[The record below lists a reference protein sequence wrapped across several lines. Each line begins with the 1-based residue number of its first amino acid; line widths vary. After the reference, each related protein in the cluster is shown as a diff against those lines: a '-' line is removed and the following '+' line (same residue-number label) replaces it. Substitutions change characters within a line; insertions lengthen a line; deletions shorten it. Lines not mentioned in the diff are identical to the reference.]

1 MAIVY
6 RHRRLDNHE
15 VFYVGVG
22 SQERRAYSERSRN
35 HIWKGIVNRCGYQ
48 VEIVA
53 RDLSREDALELEM
66 FMISEYGRID
76 LGTGKL
82 CNLTE
87 GGDGSW
93 GHKQSKETRE
103 KRSKSL
109 TGIKRDEQ
117 HREKT
122 SKARKGKGNGMYG
135 KVPYNAQ
142 RVFCGY
148 LNKEFD
154 SIKECAEALEISQSF
169 LSAMVR
175 GEKENKFNVTRI

>member
-15 VFYVGVG
+15 VFYVGIG

-35 HIWKGIVNRCGYQ
+35 HIWRGIADRCGYQ

-53 RDLSREDALELEM
+53 RDLAREDALELEM

-76 LGTGKL
+76 LGTGNL
-82 CNLTE
+82 SNLTE

-103 KRSKSL
+103 KR
-109 TGIKRDEQ
+109 
-117 HREKT
+117 
-122 SKARKGKGNGMYG
+122 RKGMGRQRPTRN
-135 KVPYNAQ
+135 KV
-142 RVFCGY
+142 C
-148 LNKEFD
+148 K
-154 SIKECAEALEISQSF
+154 C
-169 LSAMVR
+169 
-175 GEKENKFNVTRI
+175 

>member
-1 MAIVY
+1 MAVVY

-15 VFYVGVG
+15 VFYVGIG

-35 HIWKGIVNRCGYQ
+35 HIWKGIAGRCGYE

-53 RDLSREDALELEM
+53 KGLSREDALELEM

-76 LGTGKL
+76 LGTGNL

-93 GHKQSKETRE
+93 GYKQSRETRK

-109 TGIKRDEQ
+109 TGIKRSEE
-117 HREKT
+117 HKRKT
-122 SKARKGKGNGMYG
+122 SIARMGEGNGMYG
-135 KVPYNAQ
+135 KRPYNAQ
-142 RVFCGY
+142 RVFCGH
-148 LNKEFD
+148 LNQNFD
-154 SIKECAEALEISQSF
+154 SITECALALGISQSF
-169 LSAMVR
+169 ISAMVR
-175 GEKENKFNVTRI
+175 GDKENKFNVRKI

>member
-22 SQERRAYSERSRN
+22 SQERRAYSERGRN
-35 HIWKGIVNRCGYQ
+35 HIWRGIVDRCGYE

-53 RDLSREDALELEM
+53 KGLSREDALELEI

-76 LGTGKL
+76 LGTGNL

-93 GHKQSKETRE
+93 GHKQSKETRA

-117 HREKT
+117 HRRKT
-122 SKARKGKGNGMYG
+122 SEARKGAGNGMYG
-135 KVPYNAQ
+135 KIPHNAQ
-142 RVFCGY
+142 RLYCGY
-148 LNKEFD
+148 LNEEFD
-154 SIKECAEALEISQSF
+154 TITKCAKALGISQSF

-175 GEKENKFNVTRI
+175 GEKENKFNVKRI